1 MGAKSKEGLNHFPVD
16 IDIFEDGK
24 ILLAQEMIDPD
35 GKLPFCRFCVPYV
48 AIRIL
53 KEVYTNGYYK
63 VWNHEIC
70 LKFVSEIGNGVT
82 FKLMSE
88 IVNNF
93 FEVGFLS
100 KEMFLKHNVI
110 TSHGIQKRWL
120 SIMKNYRRTKKSIR
134 PELLLLGDDEGN
146 EKKPKKISSEENSL
160 FATEM
165 PISSEESAKTV
176 GSYSASFSILN
187 NKSNRI
193 TREDYNTTMYKYLN
207 KEKGIF
213 SEDIPISAT
222 ETPISSEEIPITVAE
237 NKESATEFEEIVED
251 IPISSEEKSNAPW
264 KTEKFIKMWRDY
276 KLFRKQHHKFEFK
289 SFLTEKHKLEE
300 LWKLAKGDETKAI
313 DIIKEA
319 IAGGWSGFWPQK
331 QINNSNSNGNGK
343 HGNNKAATGGSVKVH
358 NAFSKFDAMHSSD
371 GATK

>member
-16 IDIFEDGK
+16 INIFEDGK

-63 VWNHEIC
+63 VWNNEIC

-100 KEMFLKHNVI
+100 KEMFQKHNVI

-120 SIMKNYRRTKKSIR
+120 GIMKNYRRTKKSIR
-134 PELLLLGDDEGN
+134 PELLLLGDDEEN

-160 FATEM
+160 FATET
-165 PISSEESAKTV
+165 PISSEESGKTV

-187 NKSNRI
+187 NKSNTI
-193 TREDYNTTMYKYLN
+193 TREQYNTTINKYLN
-207 KEKGIF
+207 KEKGVF

-222 ETPISSEEIPITVAE
+222 ETPISSEDIPFIVTE
-237 NKESATEFEEIVED
+237 RTDSATEFEEIVEE
-251 IPISSEEKSNAPW
+251 IPISSEEKNIAPW

-289 SFLTEKHKLEE
+289 SFLTEQHKLQE
-300 LWKLAKGDETKAI
+300 LWKLSDGKESKAM
-313 DIIKEA
+313 DIISQA
-319 IAGGWSGFWPQK
+319 IAGGWSGFWPPK
-331 QINNSNSNGNGK
+331 DKNLNLNGNGK

-358 NAFSKFDAMHSSD
+358 NAFSKFDAMHSTD
-371 GATK
+371 GATQ